1 MERIRY
7 ASGQTL
13 SGSWLRESE
22 PVRPMTPKKASDPR
36 LRHVHSRP
44 MPRWAAGRSRPPR
57 PGARFRAVPGFL
69 AVLLLFGGAA
79 FLAARLDP
87 LPPRFSGAAQ
97 AADGDS
103 LRLRGDRIRLLGI
116 DAPELSQICW
126 AEDGT
131 EWPCG
136 RTAHQRLAE
145 LIGNTETSC
154 QPGGTDRYG
163 RTLASCTAADRDVAA
178 VLAAEGLAIARGDY
192 EREENAARSA
202 KLGIWRGRFV
212 DPRRWRDEGPFEA
225 PEVGLFEQLWNWFR
239 ELTGAT
245 ILR

>member
-1 MERIRY
+1 M
-7 ASGQTL
+7 
-13 SGSWLRESE
+13 
-22 PVRPMTPKKASDPR
+22 RPETPKKASDSR
-36 LRHVHSRP
+36 LRRLRSRP
-44 MPRWAAGRSRPPR
+44 MRRWAAARPQLARHGRGL
-57 PGARFRAVPGFL
+57 GAIPGFL
-69 AVLLLFGGAA
+69 AALVLFGGAA

-116 DAPELSQICW
+116 DAPELNQICW
-126 AEDGT
+126 QEDGT

-136 RTAHQRLAE
+136 RAAHLRLGE
-145 LIGNTETSC
+145 LVGNTETSC
-154 QPGGTDRYG
+154 QPDGTDRYG
-163 RTLASCTAADRDVAA
+163 RTLATCTAADRDIAA

-212 DPRRWRDEGPFEA
+212 DPRQWRDEGPFDA

-245 ILR
+245 TLR